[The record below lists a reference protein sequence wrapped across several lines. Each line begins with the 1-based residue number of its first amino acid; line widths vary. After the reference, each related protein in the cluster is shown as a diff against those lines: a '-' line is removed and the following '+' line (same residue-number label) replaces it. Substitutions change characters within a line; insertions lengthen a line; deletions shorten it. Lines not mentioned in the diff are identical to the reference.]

1 MRLFYSPA
9 ACSLAPHIVA
19 REAGIQITLV
29 KVDIATKVTEAGED
43 LRSINPKG
51 AIPTLVLDDGAVL
64 TEGAVISQYLAD
76 SAPSSMLLPPRETF
90 LRYRALEWLNFIA
103 TEVHKGFGPLWREG
117 MPEQVLASAKAALGS
132 KFDFL
137 DRHLS
142 ARKYLVDGAFG
153 IADAYAFTVLSWAPH
168 VGIDLARWPSLV
180 AYLAR
185 VSARPHVRAAM
196 EAEGLLGSQPA

>member
-1 MRLFYSPA
+1 MRLYYSPA

-19 REAGIQITLV
+19 REAGIPVTLV
-29 KVDIATKVTEAGED
+29 KVDIATKVTETGED
-43 LRSINPKG
+43 LHSINPKG
-51 AIPTLVLDDGAVL
+51 AIPTLVLDDGRVL

-76 SAPSSMLLPPRETF
+76 SAPGSLLLPPQVSF

-103 TEVHKGFGPLWREG
+103 TEVHKGFNPLWREG
-117 MPEQVLASAKAALGS
+117 MPEQVRASAKTALGT
-132 KFDFL
+132 KFDLL

-142 ARKYLVDGAFG
+142 SWKYLVDGTFG
-153 IADAYAFTVLSWAPH
+153 VADAYAFTVLSWAPH

-196 EAEGLLGSQPA
+196 QAEGLLRSQPA